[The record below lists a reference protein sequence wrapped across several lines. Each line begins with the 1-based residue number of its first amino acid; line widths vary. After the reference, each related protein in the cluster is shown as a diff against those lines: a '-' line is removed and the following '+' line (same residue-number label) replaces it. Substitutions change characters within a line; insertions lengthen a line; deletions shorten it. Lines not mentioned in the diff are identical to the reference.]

1 MTRALQLDPH
11 HKQSLFN
18 SAVMMQESGDPALRP
33 EAYRRLYEV
42 LEQEPQNEKVYFN
55 LGMLSMDDK
64 NFTAADQWFR
74 HSIQIKR
81 DLEALP
87 YLDQLLLHFPH
98 HSKGLILK
106 GNIIMNKVKD
116 VEGAKKCFE
125 KILETEPKNIQ
136 ANHNLCV
143 VYFEQ
148 GDLYRAEKCLAQA
161 HELAPHEDYIVNHW
175 NIVRGKI
182 QQAKMPRR
190 KQQQLEREKEQEM
203 EQQRQ
208 LQREKEQ
215 QTDQQRQLEK
225 EKEQKLQQE
234 KEKQELEQH
243 RQLQKEKEQQMEQQR
258 QLQREKEQQT
268 DQQRQ
273 LQKEKQQQLEQ
284 EKEKQQLEQHRQ
296 LQKEKEQQLQR
307 EREQQMEQQ
316 RQKEQAE
323 RERG

>member
-74 HSIQIKR
+74 HSIQLKPDFRSALFNLALMLSQIKR

-148 GDLYRAEKCLAQA
+148 GDLYARREVPCPGPRAGA
-161 HELAPHEDYIVNHW
+161 
-175 NIVRGKI
+175 
-182 QQAKMPRR
+182 
-190 KQQQLEREKEQEM
+190 
-203 EQQRQ
+203 
-208 LQREKEQ
+208 
-215 QTDQQRQLEK
+215 T
-225 EKEQKLQQE
+225 
-234 KEKQELEQH
+234 
-243 RQLQKEKEQQMEQQR
+243 
-258 QLQREKEQQT
+258 
-268 DQQRQ
+268 
-273 LQKEKQQQLEQ
+273 
-284 EKEKQQLEQHRQ
+284 
-296 LQKEKEQQLQR
+296 
-307 EREQQMEQQ
+307 
-316 RQKEQAE
+316 
-323 RERG
+323 